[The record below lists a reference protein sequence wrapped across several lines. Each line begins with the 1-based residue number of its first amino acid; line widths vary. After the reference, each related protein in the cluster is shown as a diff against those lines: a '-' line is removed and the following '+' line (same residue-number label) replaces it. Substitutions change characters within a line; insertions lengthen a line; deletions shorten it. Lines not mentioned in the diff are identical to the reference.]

1 MADQLHT
8 RRRQGYY
15 EADFSEQGA
24 YSCRILVPGMSEIY
38 PVEYLEWDNNKVGNG
53 IRPALLRLSELSGE
67 EAAKLLAAHDKLFA
81 ADR

>member
-1 MADQLHT
+1 MLA
-8 RRRQGYY
+8 
-15 EADFSEQGA
+15 
-24 YSCRILVPGMSEIY
+24 PGMSEIY
-38 PVEYLEWDNNKVGNG
+38 PVEDLEWDNNGVRNA